1 METGHAPENYA
12 PARNGPLLVF
22 LLLIT
27 AILIITHNARE
38 SASGRHWDFQAFY
51 LGAEMVSHGEGSRLY
66 DFDSQAAAQMQL
78 ASMKTRTAPRGSAVR
93 QTTASSLGDRP
104 VTGRQVRVSRL

>member
-12 PARNGPLLVF
+12 RARNGPLLVF

-51 LGAEMVSHGEGSRLY
+51 LGAERVSLGEGSLLY
-66 DFDSQAAAQMQL
+66 NFNHQAAAHMRSVDFQL
-78 ASMKTRTAPRGSAVR
+78 HVAFPIIPFLIPSASTLLLLPFA
-93 QTTASSLGDRP
+93 
-104 VTGRQVRVSRL
+104 